1 MLPGLALIV
10 KCPHCKAEKSLL
22 TLESGNTF
30 GGKQWWDLKTFYPM
44 LPHVSWVQKCP
55 ACGGYFF
62 YERARHRNGDDYS
75 SERGELEYPDMR
87 EALAALRSGAGKK
100 DRVNLF
106 LEYIWAYNDEYQRGS
121 VQEDHQPSEE
131 ELEEFRG
138 VVRELIGIF
147 SVESKLIYA
156 EFLREAALFD
166 EALEVVRQ
174 EGIPE
179 DGIYRN
185 LAETILSKCQ
195 NKDTSVGLVSK

>member
-1 MLPGLALIV
+1 
-10 KCPHCKAEKSLL
+10 
-22 TLESGNTF
+22 
-30 GGKQWWDLKTFYPM
+30 M

-62 YERARHRNGDDYS
+62 YERARHRDGDDYS

-87 EALAALRSGAGKK
+87 LALAALRSGAGKK
-100 DRVNLF
+100 DRINLF
-106 LEYIWAYNDEYQRGS
+106 LEYIWAYNDEFQRGS

-185 LAETILSKCQ
+185 LAETIVSKCQ
-195 NKDTSVGLVSK
+195 SKDTSVGLVSK

>member
-1 MLPGLALIV
+1 M
-10 KCPHCKAEKSLL
+10 
-22 TLESGNTF
+22 
-30 GGKQWWDLKTFYPM
+30 
-44 LPHVSWVQKCP
+44 
-55 ACGGYFF
+55 
-62 YERARHRNGDDYS
+62 
-75 SERGELEYPDMR
+75 
-87 EALAALRSGAGKK
+87 
-100 DRVNLF
+100 
-106 LEYIWAYNDEYQRGS
+106 
-121 VQEDHQPSEE
+121 
-131 ELEEFRG
+131 
-138 VVRELIGIF
+138 VRELIGIF